1 MHPDQPQTD
10 RRCHPDNDAD
20 HLLQN
25 ASLHHDPPVNY
36 QKDARAGQVVADQA
50 STPAEAVSLEATAY
64 RFRMVNR
71 SNARVHRPGVF
82 DEATA
87 QRVRSIRMLLDAGL
101 SCDEI
106 RQLGDFLGRD
116 HGTSPR
122 HSGSV
127 PVAIGKHGPREVVA
141 VAGTGGAQVV
151 GFSDRD
157 RQFVVADLGF
167 DVPGMFATLGGG
179 CRFLP
184 QLIIFPSSSCWVRGS

>member
-1 MHPDQPQTD
+1 
-10 RRCHPDNDAD
+10 
-20 HLLQN
+20 
-25 ASLHHDPPVNY
+25 
-36 QKDARAGQVVADQA
+36 VVADQA

-87 QRVRSIRMLLDAGL
+87 QRVRNIRMLLDAGL

-127 PVAIGKHGPREVVA
+127 PVEEFA
-141 VAGTGGAQVV
+141 GGAVV
-151 GFSDRD
+151 GQQ
-157 RQFVVADLGF
+157 RQPDGEQLASIYDGARLHAPIEKVADLVIEGLKMA
-167 DVPGMFATLGGG
+167 DRSLRISKAMAQTLVEARRVDDLGRVVDAMRAVVPAA
-179 CRFLP
+179 RR
-184 QLIIFPSSSCWVRGS
+184 SR